1 MDKQALRERV
11 WDDLEASGVAR
22 FPFPP

>member
-11 WDDLEASGVAR
+11 WDALQDRGEAR